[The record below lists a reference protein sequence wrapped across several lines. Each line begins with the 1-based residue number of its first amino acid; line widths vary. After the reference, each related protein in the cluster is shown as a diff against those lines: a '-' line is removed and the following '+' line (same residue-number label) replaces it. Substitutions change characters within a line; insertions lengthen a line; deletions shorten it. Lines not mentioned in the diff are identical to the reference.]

1 MDYHKELSI
10 LIHKKEIKN
19 IIKIIA
25 KKINNDYKGRFPV
38 LICVLK
44 GGFIFMADLIRYLSI
59 EVEIDFV
66 ELSSYGADVKSSQKV
81 KINKWLSSSIK
92 DRDVLIIEDVVDTGI
107 TLEFLLERLKKE
119 KPSSLKLCSLTSK
132 VSRREKVINIDYLG
146 FDIPDK
152 FIVGYGLDL
161 NEKYRNLPEI
171 YFLK

>member
-1 MDYHKELSI
+1 MDYHEELGI

-19 IIKIIA
+19 TIKIIA

-66 ELSSYGADVKSSQKV
+66 ELSSYGSDVKSSQKV

-132 VSRREKVINIDYLG
+132 VSRRKKAINIDYLG

>member
-1 MDYHKELSI
+1 MDYHKELGI

-19 IIKIIA
+19 TIKIIA

-132 VSRREKVINIDYLG
+132 VSRRKKAINIDYLG

>member
-1 MDYHKELSI
+1 MDYHKELGI

-19 IIKIIA
+19 TIKIIA

>member
-1 MDYHKELSI
+1 
-10 LIHKKEIKN
+10 
-19 IIKIIA
+19 
-25 KKINNDYKGRFPV
+25 
-38 LICVLK
+38 
-44 GGFIFMADLIRYLSI
+44 
-59 EVEIDFV
+59 
-66 ELSSYGADVKSSQKV
+66 

-132 VSRREKVINIDYLG
+132 VSRRKKVINIDYLG